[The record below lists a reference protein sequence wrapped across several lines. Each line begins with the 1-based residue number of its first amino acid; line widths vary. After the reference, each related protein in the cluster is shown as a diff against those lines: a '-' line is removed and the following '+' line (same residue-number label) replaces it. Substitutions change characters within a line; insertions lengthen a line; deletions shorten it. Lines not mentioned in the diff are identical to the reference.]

1 MKELQMV
8 IIKNNLLQQY
18 TTYNFPL
25 LTQVNNWH
33 VKCLRVFEKMHNKFE
48 TFLKSTSTKNRIQA
62 QTDFTIK
69 EVHDEFTYAYVN
81 HVS

>member
-8 IIKNNLLQQY
+8 IIKNNILDQY

-33 VKCLRVFEKMHNKFE
+33 QQCMRIFEKMHSKFDWH
-48 TFLKSTSTKNRIQA
+48 L
-62 QTDFTIK
+62 QTVTAK
-69 EVHDEFTYAYVN
+69 QRL
-81 HVS
+81 